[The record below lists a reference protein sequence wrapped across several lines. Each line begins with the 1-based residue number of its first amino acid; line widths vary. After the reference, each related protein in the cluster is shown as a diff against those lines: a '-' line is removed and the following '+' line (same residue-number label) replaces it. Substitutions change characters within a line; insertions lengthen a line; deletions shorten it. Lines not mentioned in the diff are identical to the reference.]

1 VKASNTVIWLSSLIV
16 LLALIAAGVGL
27 FWQDGGGSFSF
38 TTLRGQSV
46 EMYGRGLYRYDT
58 SFVGAGNRGTDVV
71 TLFLGIPLLV
81 VSTVLYRRGS
91 LRGGLLL
98 TGALTWFLYVS
109 ASYALG
115 AVAYNN
121 LFLVYVALFS
131 ASLFAFVPA
140 FTSIDA
146 HALSS
151 YFSSRMP
158 RRGPAFFMF
167 ASGLLTLFVWLIKPT
182 TALIQGRP
190 PEHLGPY
197 STLFTNAVDMA
208 IIVPAAFVAGSLILG
223 RNPLGY
229 LIAVPLLVLEAML
242 APLIMAQTVSQVQAG
257 VSFTPGEMV
266 GPIAGFVVLGLLAI
280 WFIVAILRNISE
292 FAPSRAAHS

>member
-1 VKASNTVIWLSSLIV
+1 VKGSNAVVWLSSLIA

-27 FWQDGGGSFSF
+27 FWQDGGGSFSI
-38 TTLRGQSV
+38 TTPRGESV

-58 SFVGAGNRGTDVV
+58 LFVGAGNRGTDAV
-71 TLFLGIPLLV
+71 TLFLAIPLLV
-81 VSTVLYRRGS
+81 LSTLLYRRGG
-91 LRGGLLL
+91 LRGGLAL
-98 TGALTWFLYVS
+98 TGALTWFLYVG

-115 AVAYNN
+115 AVTYNN

-131 ASLFAFVPA
+131 ASLFAFVLA
-140 FTSIDA
+140 FTSID
-146 HALSS
+146 LQILPSD
-151 YFSSRMP
+151 FSSRMP
-158 RRGPAFFMF
+158 RRGPAIFMF
-167 ASGLLTLFVWLIKPT
+167 ASGLLTLLVWLIEPT

-223 RNPLGY
+223 RNPLGH

-242 APLIMAQTVSQVQAG
+242 APLIVVQTMSQVRAG

-266 GPIAGFVVLGLLAI
+266 GPIGGFAVLGLLAI

-292 FAPSRAAHS
+292 LATAQSTR

>member
-1 VKASNTVIWLSSLIV
+1 VKASNTVVWVSWLIA

-38 TTLRGQSV
+38 TTLRGQSA

-58 SFVGAGNRGTDVV
+58 LFVAAGNRGTDAV

-81 VSTVLYRRGS
+81 LSTLLYRRGS
-91 LRGGLLL
+91 LRGGLVL

-109 ASYALG
+109 ANYALG
-115 AVAYNN
+115 AVAYND
-121 LFLVYVALFS
+121 LFLVYDTLFS
-131 ASLFAFVPA
+131 ASLFAFVLA
-140 FTSIDA
+140 LTSID
-146 HALSS
+146 LQILPS

-158 RRGPAFFMF
+158 RRGPAIFMF
-167 ASGLLTLFVWLIKPT
+167 VSGLLTLFVWLIEPI

-208 IIVPAAFVAGSLILG
+208 IIVPAAFVAGGLILG
-223 RNPLGY
+223 RKPLGY

-242 APLIMAQTVSQVQAG
+242 APLIMAQTVSQVRAG

-292 FAPSRAAHS
+292 LATSRAAHS